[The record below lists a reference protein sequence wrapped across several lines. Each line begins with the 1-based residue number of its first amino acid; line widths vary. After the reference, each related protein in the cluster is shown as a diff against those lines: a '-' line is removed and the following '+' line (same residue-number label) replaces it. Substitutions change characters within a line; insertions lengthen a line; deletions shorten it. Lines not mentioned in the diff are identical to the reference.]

1 MRKTVIENK
10 YKEGDEVFERTNPS
24 QKLIVTRFQNKI
36 YYCSALDFP
45 KRKDLVFFERDLM
58 SEELLKRQ

>member
-1 MRKTVIENK
+1 MKNTVVENK
-10 YKEGDEVFERTNPS
+10 FKEGDEVFERTNPS

-36 YYCSALDFP
+36 YYCSVLDFP

-58 SEELLKRQ
+58 AEKPIKG